1 MNAVKMR
8 MPADGQK
15 PDQGPLLQW
24 LLIFSLLLTLFCS
37 TTVMAQQNPQLEQIF
52 RQLSATPV
60 VRAQFQQQKK
70 LAALNRTFVSSGS
83 VLFSE
88 QQGVLWQIR
97 QPVVADLIVTPGK
110 LVQKTQ
116 RTYSQIEMDKSPY
129 AAVANM
135 FLQLMSGN
143 QIALARNFN
152 LVSVHYTAGQWK
164 LSLTPKSSL
173 FKTLFVRVEAQGGQ
187 YVDRIVITEQ
197 AGNATVIQFSQHN
210 PQPQTL
216 TAAEHALFQLAK

>member
-1 MNAVKMR
+1 
-8 MPADGQK
+8 
-15 PDQGPLLQW
+15 
-24 LLIFSLLLTLFCS
+24 
-37 TTVMAQQNPQLEQIF
+37 MAQQNPQLEQIF